1 MIDAILTGLVLV
13 FQWPAI
19 GYLLLGVFIGIW
31 IGAVPGLGG
40 PMGLVLLLPFT
51 YGMDSVAAFALLL
64 GMFAVTSTSDTVAS
78 VMLGV
83 PGTAASQATI
93 LDGFP
98 LAQKGHAQRAFGAA
112 FTVSAIG
119 GVVGAV
125 LLAVSFPIALP
136 LIEKVG
142 SPEIF
147 SFSVLALTMVASLA
161 GNSVLKGLSLALFG
175 LLLSTIGYSESEAF
189 PRYWFG
195 SDYLIDGL
203 PLIPVVMGLFAI
215 PELMDLALKNI
226 SISQV
231 ADKEV
236 EGGRLIDGV
245 KDVLKHKWLAIRCAL
260 MGTYIGVLPGLGA
273 SITDWLAYGHAVQSA
288 KDKSQFGKGDIRGV
302 IAPEA
307 ANNANKGGALV
318 PTVVL
323 GIPGNL
329 GCAIL
334 MGALL
339 IQGLKPGPDMLID
352 NLHITFSIVWTLAI
366 ANVVAAIGMMVMSR
380 QVAKIAFVPGHLIVP
395 GIILFIFMGS
405 WIGDATL
412 GNWISLVLF
421 GILGYIMKKSGWP
434 RPPLILAFILG
445 PTVEN
450 SFYLSMLTHEGIGWL
465 SKPIVMV
472 TILLI
477 LVTLFFSVKGIL
489 KAKKTKE
496 APKSVEGNAKNPHV
510 SLPLGIFLAF
520 VFIGGGFMSLD
531 WPEAAMQ
538 FPFIICVPA
547 GFIVLT
553 ILIQE
558 VREVQIN
565 LRSSGNLGASLQQ
578 ASQKAYLAKAVK
590 FFSYLFVVLLVSMVV
605 GQKIALPLF
614 VFFYLRCWGG
624 YGKRLSLIYALCS
637 WGAIVAFYD
646 RVMHLF
652 WYPSWASSW
661 LPELLPSWFP
671 AWLIF

>member
-496 APKSVEGNAKNPHV
+496 APKSVEGNTKNPYV

-520 VFIGGGFMSLD
+520 VFIGGGSMSLD

-614 VFFYLRCWGG
+614 VFFYLRRWGG

-637 WGAIVAFYD
+637 WVAIVAFYD

>member
-496 APKSVEGNAKNPHV
+496 APKSVEGNTKNPYV

-520 VFIGGGFMSLD
+520 VFIGGGSMSLD

-565 LRSSGNLGASLQQ
+565 LRSSGSLGASLQQ

-614 VFFYLRCWGG
+614 VFFYLRRWGG

-637 WGAIVAFYD
+637 WVAIVAFYD

>member
-465 SKPIVMV
+465 SRPIVMV

-496 APKSVEGNAKNPHV
+496 APKSVEGNTKNPYV

-520 VFIGGGFMSLD
+520 VFIGGGSMSLD

-614 VFFYLRCWGG
+614 VFFYLRRWGG

-637 WGAIVAFYD
+637 WVAIVAFYD

>member
-465 SKPIVMV
+465 SRPIVMV

-496 APKSVEGNAKNPHV
+496 APKSVEGNTKNPYV

-520 VFIGGGFMSLD
+520 VFIGGGSMSLD

-637 WGAIVAFYD
+637 WVAIVAFYD